1 MKYIAKASFIALTL
15 INMASYSVTL
25 YADEVDLAD
34 KRAQMYAP
42 RTPKTVFN
50 EEEAKKA
57 LEPGEVE
64 IKSVL
69 ISCYGRGLFC
79 KGDAE
84 PIKSTRVF
92 LWPYTTYAQE
102 LIDMQNK
109 LAADTRMNPK
119 YEKVVINMD
128 DKYFKYML
136 VAKTDEYGRYS
147 FKQLEPGKYYIVSDN
162 VVGNRGVNVT
172 TYDATGTGHTTVASD
187 LANLGFSKI
196 VEITQP
202 TGVVKFDSKL
212 DVVNYIDNR

>member
-1 MKYIAKASFIALTL
+1 MKSLTRSGLVALAL
-15 INMASYSVTL
+15 INLVSFGHKV

-42 RTPKTVFN
+42 RNPKIVFN
-50 EEEAKKA
+50 ETEAKKA
-57 LEPGEVE
+57 LEKGEVE

-79 KGDAE
+79 KDGAE

-92 LWPYTTYAQE
+92 LWPYTAYAQE
-102 LIDMQNK
+102 LIDMQNQ
-109 LAADTRMNPK
+109 LAADTKRNPK
-119 YEKVVINMD
+119 FEKVVINMD

-147 FKQLEPGKYYIVSDN
+147 FKGMKPGKYYIVSDN
-162 VVGNRGVNVT
+162 VVGNRGVNVVS
-172 TYDATGTGHTTVASD
+172 YDVNGISHGTEVSD

-202 TGVVKFDSKL
+202 TGLVKFESKL
-212 DVVNYIDNR
+212 EIINYIDNR

>member
-1 MKYIAKASFIALTL
+1 
-15 INMASYSVTL
+15 
-25 YADEVDLAD
+25 
-34 KRAQMYAP
+34 
-42 RTPKTVFN
+42 
-50 EEEAKKA
+50 
-57 LEPGEVE
+57 
-64 IKSVL
+64 
-69 ISCYGRGLFC
+69 
-79 KGDAE
+79 
-84 PIKSTRVF
+84 
-92 LWPYTTYAQE
+92 
-102 LIDMQNK
+102 MQNK